1 MDWIV
6 VRNTGDRAY
15 LERGLER
22 TEVDRPKPMSQAEFR
37 ELLATDSSVD
47 DVTIATVTHG
57 FR

>member
-15 LERGLER
+15 LVRGLER
-22 TEVDRPKPMSQAEFR
+22 EEVDRPKPMSQAEFF
-37 ELLATDSSVD
+37 ELFSTDSSVD
-47 DVTIATVTHG
+47 DATISTLSYG